1 MNKVIMMLSLLAFSK
16 TMAQQPIFKDKFD
29 DAIPVLNFGTFH
41 MGFTSD
47 ATSVDFDENDRK
59 NQEDVKKVAKMLAE
73 FKPTVIIVETPPS
86 FNETLQK
93 EYAEYLKN
101 PKIKFENP
109 SEIELLAYEVGR
121 LSNAQRIFG
130 IDHKM
135 GYNYNIGNTIQ
146 NKVNDQTYEKYFQ
159 LIDKEEK
166 KLNYDNL
173 LLLDKLKIDNHPQYL
188 DFLINI
194 NADILMHVSTKDKFE
209 GADEAAKFYH
219 RNIRMYSNLNQIE
232 LKPTDRVFILM
243 GATHTAYFNDFM
255 KRSPKYKLV
264 DPFLY
269 LK

>member
-1 MNKVIMMLSLLAFSK
+1 MNKVIFFITFLVISNVK
-16 TMAQQPIFKDKFD
+16 AQQNIFKDKFD

-47 ATSVDFDENDRK
+47 ANSVDFDENDKK
-59 NQEDVKKVAKMLAE
+59 NQKEVHKIAKMIAE
-73 FKPTVIIVETPPS
+73 FKPTIIIVETTPD

-101 PKIKFENP
+101 PKMKFKNP

-121 LSNAQRIFG
+121 LSSATRIYG
-130 IDHKM
+130 IDHHM
-135 GYNYNIGNTIQ
+135 GYNYNIPNYIP
-146 NKVNDQTYEKYFQ
+146 NKVNDQTYERYFQ
-159 LIDKEEK
+159 LINKEEK

-173 LLLDKLKIDNHPQYL
+173 SLLEKLKIDNNPQYL

-194 NADILMHVSTKDKFE
+194 NADILTHVSTKDKFE

-219 RNIRMYSNLNQIE
+219 RNIRMYSNLNQIDF
-232 LKPTDRVFILM
+232 KPGDRVFILM
-243 GATHTAYFNDFM
+243 GATHTAYFNNFM
-255 KRSPKYKLV
+255 KRSPKYQLI